1 MKITGRHLSVTP
13 ALRRHVRERFERLE
27 KYGVPLDR
35 IQIVLGVN
43 KLQHVAEAVFG
54 LGGKRF
60 QAKTSTREMY
70 VTIDQLV
77 ERLEAQIRK
86 HKDRRTEHKG
96 RKDRSAYGGG
106 IEESGRPR
114 IEVIRPKISVLSRE
128 TAKDRLDSRPGSLM
142 FYTCVDTGKLQVLQR
157 GENGQVV
164 LIDP

>member
-1 MKITGRHLSVTP
+1 MKITGRHLTVTP

-27 KYGVPLDR
+27 KYGVPTER
-35 IQIVLGVN
+35 IQIVLGVI

-60 QAKTSTREMY
+60 QAKVSTREMY

-77 ERLEAQIRK
+77 DRLEAQIRK
-86 HKDRRTEHKG
+86 HKDRRTEHKWREPHLPY
-96 RKDRSAYGGG
+96 RKVTAKMD
-106 IEESGRPR
+106 EES
-114 IEVIRPKISVLSRE
+114 IEVVRPKLSRLSRE
-128 TAKDRLDSRPGSLM
+128 TAKERLDARPGSLM
-142 FYTCVDTGKLQVLQR
+142 FYTCLNSGKLQVLQR